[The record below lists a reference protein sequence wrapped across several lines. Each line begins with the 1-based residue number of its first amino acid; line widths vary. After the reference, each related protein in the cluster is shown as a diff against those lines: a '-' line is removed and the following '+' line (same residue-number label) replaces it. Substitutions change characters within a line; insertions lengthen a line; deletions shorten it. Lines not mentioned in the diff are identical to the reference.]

1 MNRFRFD
8 YSKEE
13 QMAPFTMLGSQ
24 KQLFL
29 VVLHAGVMCR
39 QGIRKYSDCCHVH
52 ALKIQDFSGYCAA
65 ARFVQTIFR
74 MTQTNYTQDHGQIF
88 MYVTTWTPVSMS
100 GVYET

>member
-39 QGIRKYSDCCHVH
+39 QGIRKYSDVMSM
-52 ALKIQDFSGYCAA
+52 LSRYKILVAA
-65 ARFVQTIFR
+65 VLLPDLCKRFL
-74 MTQTNYTQDHGQIF
+74 
-88 MYVTTWTPVSMS
+88 
-100 GVYET
+100 E